1 MHLISLYKI
10 KHSILPVVWTHL
22 YLTGSALCFGQLPK
36 LKLYLQFTTHVGI
49 TEMLWNSQ
57 KSRDLQA
64 RTIIT
69 MSNVLFVNNGKMG
82 EKCMVLKFCGKHFS
96 KIQRH
101 CEIDLMSGFLNPW
114 LSFLAA

>member
-49 TEMLWNSQ
+49 TEML
-57 KSRDLQA
+57 
-64 RTIIT
+64 
-69 MSNVLFVNNGKMG
+69 
-82 EKCMVLKFCGKHFS
+82 
-96 KIQRH
+96 
-101 CEIDLMSGFLNPW
+101 
-114 LSFLAA
+114 